1 MDGKALSVV
10 MKRTCARVRSYKA
23 LEQDAQTTLRSK
35 CKSMEV
41 GGWAMAWEKKK
52 KKGQNVHH
60 RWIDSAEVGWD
71 ERTDRIAEFVRVI
84 VSIGDVPLCEELN
97 RRRDTT
103 RFDAGWRITGRA
115 CASRHRGG
123 SANRCTEQH
132 KA

>member
-52 KKGQNVHH
+52 KKDKTCITDGLIQQKWGGMRGQ
-60 RWIDSAEVGWD
+60 
-71 ERTDRIAEFVRVI
+71 T
-84 VSIGDVPLCEELN
+84 EL
-97 RRRDTT
+97 RSS
-103 RFDAGWRITGRA
+103 
-115 CASRHRGG
+115 CVLL
-123 SANRCTEQH
+123 
-132 KA
+132 